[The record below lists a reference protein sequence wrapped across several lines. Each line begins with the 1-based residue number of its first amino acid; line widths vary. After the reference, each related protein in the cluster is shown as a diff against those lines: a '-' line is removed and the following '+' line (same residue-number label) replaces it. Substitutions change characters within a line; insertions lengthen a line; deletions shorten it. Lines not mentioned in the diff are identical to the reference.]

1 MILHPQEKG
10 NTYKIFVNGALLN
23 QTCVYDFAWNRAFG
37 IATFLKLE
45 FINTGSKLI
54 IDKWKGESGMIIIT
68 KE

>member
-10 NTYKIFVNGALLN
+10 NTYKLFVNGALLN
-23 QTCVYDFAWNRAFG
+23 TTKVYDFAWNRALG

-45 FINTGSKLI
+45 FNNTGSKLI
-54 IDKWKGESGMIIIT
+54 IDKWRGKNGIVIIT